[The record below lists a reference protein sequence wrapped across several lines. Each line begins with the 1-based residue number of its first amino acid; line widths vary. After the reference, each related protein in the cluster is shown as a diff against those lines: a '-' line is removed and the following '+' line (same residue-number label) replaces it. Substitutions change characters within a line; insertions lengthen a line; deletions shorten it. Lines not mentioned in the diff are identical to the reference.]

1 MPQFASGIIPAAA
14 PVGNELAAITRRA
27 FIPAL
32 VVQLYKSHP
41 VLSLLL
47 GNAQRAAGGVSSVT
61 VPVQGASFVAYSWAG
76 FDGVFPQPTDLTAI
90 QNAEFNLKLGVV
102 PIPFLGMEALVQS
115 TEAVIPRLRAVMAD
129 AKAVM
134 TQSIATSLYQN
145 NANLP
150 LQVDS
155 FAQAYDDGTNVAS
168 YGGISRTANPF
179 WKSTL
184 KTSAGGIS
192 TRVGIA
198 TKIANLTFLSGGEA
212 PDFGVMAF
220 GDWTT
225 LMEDFMAAEQ
235 FRTSPGSRYGMDDSV
250 NAGFRCLT
258 VLNVPIF
265 PDPFLGQGT
274 SYFFNSKYIALYLSE
289 DAPFAFSGFHSTIPN
304 FQIANVGVLIVA
316 FDVVCTKPVSGMQ
329 ITGLT
334 GNAF

>member
-1 MPQFASGIIPAAA
+1 MPQFGSGIIPSGAI
-14 PVGNELAAITRRA
+14 GNELAAITRRA
-27 FIPAL
+27 FIPSL
-32 VVQLYKSHP
+32 VVQIYKAHP

-47 GNAQRAAGGVSSVT
+47 GNSQRAAGGVSSVT
-61 VPVQGASFVAYSWAG
+61 VPTQGASFVAYSWAG

-115 TEAVIPRLRAVMAD
+115 TEVVIPRLRAVMAD

-134 TQSIATSLYQN
+134 TQQIASSLYTN
-145 NANLP
+145 NSALP

-155 FAQAYDDGTNVAS
+155 FAQAFDDGTNVSS
-168 YGGISRTANPF
+168 YGGINRNANPF

-184 KTSAGGIS
+184 KTGAGAIS
-192 TRVGIA
+192 TRIGLA
-198 TKIANLTFLSGGEA
+198 TKISNLTLLAGGEA

-235 FRTSPGSRYGMDDSV
+235 FRTTPGSRYGVDDSV

-265 PDPFLGQGT
+265 PDPFLPQGT
-274 SYFFNSKYIALYLSE
+274 SYLFNSKYVGMYISE

-304 FQIANVGVLIVA
+304 FQIANIGVLIVA
-316 FDVVCTKPVSGMQ
+316 FDVLCTKPVSGMQ
-329 ITGLT
+329 ITGIT

>member
-1 MPQFASGIIPAAA
+1 MPQLGSGIIPSGAI
-14 PVGNELAAITRRA
+14 GNELAAITRRA

-32 VVQLYKSHP
+32 VVQIYKAHP

-47 GNAQRAAGGVSSVT
+47 GNAQRAAGGVSSIT
-61 VPVQGASFVAYSWAG
+61 VPTQGASFVQYSWSG
-76 FDGVFPQPTDLTAI
+76 FDGVFPQPTDLTAV

-115 TEAVIPRLRAVMAD
+115 TEVVIPRLRAVMAD

-134 TQSIATSLYQN
+134 TQSIAAALYTN
-145 NANLP
+145 NANSP

-155 FAQAYDDGTNVAS
+155 LAQAYDDGTNVAT

-184 KTSAGGIS
+184 KSTAGAIS
-192 TRVGIA
+192 TRNGMA
-198 TKIANLTFLSGGEA
+198 TKINNLTLLNGGEA
-212 PDFGVMAF
+212 PDFGVMSY

-225 LMEDFMAAEQ
+225 LMEDFMSAEQ
-235 FRTSPGSRYGMDDSV
+235 FRTTPGSRYGVDDSV

-265 PDPFLGQGT
+265 PDPFLAQGT
-274 SYFFNSKYIALYLSE
+274 AFFFNSRYLAMYISE

-304 FQIANVGVLIVA
+304 FQIANIGVVIVA

-329 ITGLT
+329 ITGIT

>member
-1 MPQFASGIIPAAA
+1 M
-14 PVGNELAAITRRA
+14 
-27 FIPAL
+27 
-32 VVQLYKSHP
+32 VVQLYKAHP

-47 GNAQRAAGGVSSVT
+47 GNSQRAAGGVSQIT
-61 VPVQGASFVAYSWAG
+61 VPVQGASFVQYSWAG

-115 TEAVIPRLRAVMAD
+115 TEVVIPRLRAVMAD

-134 TQSIATSLYQN
+134 TQSMATSLYSN
-145 NANLP
+145 NVNSP

-155 FAQAYDDGTNVAS
+155 LSQAYDDGTNVAA

-184 KTSAGGIS
+184 KTGVGNIS
-192 TRVGIA
+192 TRIGMA
-198 TKIANLTFLSGGEA
+198 TKIANLTLLAGGEA
-212 PDFGVMAF
+212 PDFGIMAF

-235 FRTSPGSRYGMDDSV
+235 FQTRPGSTYGNDDAI

-265 PDPFLGQGT
+265 PCPFLQQGT
-274 SYFFNSKYIALYLSE
+274 AYLFNSKYLALYMSE

-304 FQIANVGVLIVA
+304 FQIANIGVLIVA
-316 FDVVCTKPVSGMQ
+316 FNVVCTKPISGMQ
-329 ITGLT
+329 MTGLT
-334 GNAF
+334 NNAF

>member
-1 MPQFASGIIPAAA
+1 MPQFGSGIIPSGAI
-14 PVGNELAAITRRA
+14 GNELAAITRRA
-27 FIPAL
+27 FIPSL
-32 VVQLYKSHP
+32 VVQIYKAHP

-47 GNAQRAAGGVSSVT
+47 GNSQRAAGGISSVT
-61 VPVQGASFVAYSWAG
+61 VPTQGASFVSYSWAG

-115 TEAVIPRLRAVMAD
+115 TEVVIPRLRAVMAD

-134 TQSIATSLYQN
+134 TQQIATSLYTN
-145 NANLP
+145 NSNLP

-155 FAQAYDDGTNVAS
+155 FAQAFDDGTNVAS
-168 YGGISRTANPF
+168 YGGINRNANPF

-184 KTSAGGIS
+184 KTTAGGIS
-192 TRVGIA
+192 TRIGMA
-198 TKIANLTFLSGGEA
+198 TKISNLTLLAGGEA

-225 LMEDFMAAEQ
+225 LMEDFMSAEQ
-235 FRTSPGSRYGMDDSV
+235 FRTTPGSRYGVDDAV

-265 PDPFLGQGT
+265 PDPFLPQGT
-274 SYFFNSKYIALYLSE
+274 SYLFNSKYVGMYISE

-304 FQIANVGVLIVA
+304 FQIANIGVLIVA
-316 FDVVCTKPVSGMQ
+316 FDVLCTKPVSGMQ
-329 ITGLT
+329 ITGIT